1 MDRRGFTL
9 IELLISITIIG
20 MIMVIV
26 MGAFRIGIRAWEK
39 GDADINI
46 QQRQQVVLELVKQ
59 QLASMS
65 HSPVVDNEGKSYYF
79 KADEQSVSFV
89 SGISIVPANRY
100 GKVLVQ
106 YRIRQQSGKE
116 NFILEI
122 HEQSAALI
130 SREDN
135 GFEPSD
141 DSWHLLIDDMAAIEF
156 EFLLKDKKQEI
167 FEWYRIWSPDD
178 IKKDLP
184 AAVRLAF
191 KADKDSPLMGIV
203 ARIMDEAVDS

>member
-20 MIMVIV
+20 VIMVIV

-65 HSPVVDNEGKSYYF
+65 HSPIVDNEGKSYYF
-79 KADEQSVSFV
+79 KADEQSLSFV

-100 GKVLVQ
+100 GQVLVQ
-106 YRIRQQSGKE
+106 YRIRPQPGGE
-116 NFILEI
+116 YFMLEI
-122 HEQSAALI
+122 YEQSAALI
-130 SREDN
+130 SEEDN
-135 GFEPSD
+135 RFEPSD
-141 DSWHLLIDDMAAIEF
+141 DSWHLLIDDMAGIEF
-156 EFLLKDKKQEI
+156 EFLLKNKKQEI
-167 FEWYRIWSPDD
+167 FQWYKTWRPDD
-178 IKKDLP
+178 FEKDLP
-184 AAVRLAF
+184 AAVRFAL
-191 KADKDSPLMGIV
+191 KAGNNSPSMGIV
-203 ARIMDEAVDS
+203 ARIMDEAVNS